1 MPVAERTDR
10 HGRQLLDISS
20 ILFGQNRMIFIDEV
34 ITDALAS
41 EVTKQLLYLA
51 SVSGEDIT
59 LVINSPGG
67 SVTAGLAIYD
77 TIQGLPCDVSTVCMG
92 MAASMGA
99 FLLAAGTKGKR
110 YAMPNSEVMIHQVMG
125 GAQGQAVDIQIAAS
139 RIVRMKENLNRLL
152 SDFTGQP
159 LEKIQIDTDRDHF
172 MTAAE
177 ALEYGMVD
185 GIKSCILPGDEV

>member
-1 MPVAERTDR
+1 MPVAEKTDK

-20 ILFGQNRMIFIDEV
+20 ILFTQNRMVFIDDV

-41 EVTKQLLYLA
+41 DIIKQLLYLA
-51 SVSGEDIT
+51 TTGQEDIT
-59 LVINSPGG
+59 MVINSPGG

-77 TIQGLPCDVSTVCMG
+77 AIKGLTCDVSTVCLG

-110 YAMPNSEVMIHQVMG
+110 YALPNSEVMIHQVMG
-125 GAQGQAVDIQIAAS
+125 GASGQAVDVQIAAH
-139 RIVRMKENLNRLL
+139 RIGRMKDRLNNML

-159 LEKIQIDTDRDHF
+159 LDRIQVDADRDYY
-172 MTAAE
+172 MTAEE
-177 ALEYGMVD
+177 AVEYGMVD
-185 GIKSCILPGDEV
+185 QVKTRLL